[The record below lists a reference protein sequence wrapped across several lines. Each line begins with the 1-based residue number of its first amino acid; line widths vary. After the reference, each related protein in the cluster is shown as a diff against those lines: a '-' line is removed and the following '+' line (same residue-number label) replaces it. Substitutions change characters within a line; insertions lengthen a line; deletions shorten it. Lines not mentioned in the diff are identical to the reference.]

1 MKRPLTTSPWRHTS
15 RPIVD
20 NGRNTATDN
29 QGGGSLPLVHSVA
42 LLAAVATFLLIVV
55 GGLVTSKGA
64 GMSVPDWPTTYGY
77 NMFLFPYSKW
87 VGGIFWE
94 HSHRLLATG
103 IGLITLILA
112 TVVFLKEKRS
122 WVRWLAVAA
131 VIGVILQGVL
141 GGLRVTLYK
150 DQLGIF
156 HALLAQSFFGLLL
169 VMSAITGRGFLSGSW
184 FQDRAVA
191 SLRWLVLAG
200 LLLTYFQLGVAA
212 TIRHQHAPLAIRDF
226 PAAYGQFIPDL
237 SPSAVDRINSERAHD
252 NIASVTTWQ
261 ILLQLI
267 HRGGAVALLLVVLAV
282 SYFSV
287 KITPLGH
294 WMRSWSL
301 LWVGGILL
309 QILLGGITI
318 WTNKAADVATA
329 HMALGAL
336 LTGLSILFTFRLFCA
351 ASNVPSRNEEEEC
364 AMMTS
369 STTRHSIA

>member
-1 MKRPLTTSPWRHTS
+1 M
-15 RPIVD
+15 
-20 NGRNTATDN
+20 
-29 QGGGSLPLVHSVA
+29 
-42 LLAAVATFLLIVV
+42 ATFLLIVV

-87 VGGIFWE
+87 VGGVFWE

-103 IGLITLILA
+103 IGLITLVLA
-112 TVVFLKEKRS
+112 SVAFFKEKRV

-131 VIGVILQGVL
+131 VVGVITQGVL

-150 DQLGIF
+150 DQIGIF

-169 VMSAITGRGFLSGSW
+169 VIAAVTGRKFISGAW
-184 FQDRAVA
+184 FADKAAA
-191 SLRWLVLAG
+191 SLRWLVLVG

-212 TIRHQHAPLAIRDF
+212 TIRHQHAALAIRDF
-226 PAAYGQFIPDL
+226 PAAYGQLIPNT
-237 SPSAVDRINSERAHD
+237 SPEALAQINATRAAD
-252 NIASVTTWQ
+252 KIAPVSVSQ
-261 ILLQLI
+261 ILLQLT
-267 HRGGAVALLLVVLAV
+267 HRAGAVALLLVVILVAV
-282 SYFSV
+282 RSIQV
-287 KITPLGH
+287 TPLGH

-329 HMALGAL
+329 HMTLGAL
-336 LTGLSILFTFRLFCA
+336 LTGFVLLFTFRLFCA
-351 ASNVPSRNEEEEC
+351 AKTNEQAKASCHAQSTAPAPRPSF
-364 AMMTS
+364 A
-369 STTRHSIA
+369 

>member
-1 MKRPLTTSPWRHTS
+1 MQKGSHTTNINRGDTS
-15 RPIVD
+15 VPF
-20 NGRNTATDN
+20 
-29 QGGGSLPLVHSVA
+29 VHGVA

-77 NMFLFPYSKW
+77 NMFLFPYSRW

-94 HSHRLLATG
+94 HSHRLLASG

-112 TVVFLKEKRS
+112 AVTFIKEKRA

-150 DQLGIF
+150 DQIGIF

-169 VMSAITGRGFLSGSW
+169 VITAITGRRFLSGAW
-184 FQDRAVA
+184 FHDRAAA
-191 SLRWLVLAG
+191 SLRGLVVIG
-200 LLLTYFQLGVAA
+200 LVLTYFQLGIAA

-226 PAAYGQFIPDL
+226 PAAYGQLIPDL
-237 SPSAVDRINSERAHD
+237 SPAALARINTERTQEK
-252 NIASVTTWQ
+252 IAPVSSAQ
-261 ILLQLI
+261 IVLQLV
-267 HRGGAVALLLVVLAV
+267 HRSGAIALLVVVLIVATRAV
-282 SYFSV
+282 Q
-287 KITPLGH
+287 ITPLGH

-336 LTGLSILFTFRLFCA
+336 LTGFAILFTFRLFCA
-351 ASNVPSRNEEEEC
+351 AYEVPSKTTKEEG
-364 AMMTS
+364 AILPS
-369 STTRHSIA
+369 SSRHSLA

>member
-1 MKRPLTTSPWRHTS
+1 M
-15 RPIVD
+15 D
-20 NGRNTATDN
+20 NDRNSATEN

-131 VIGVILQGVL
+131 VVGVILQGVL

-237 SPSAVDRINSERAHD
+237 SPSAVDRINAERAHD
-252 NIASVTTWQ
+252 NIASVT
-261 ILLQLI
+261 
-267 HRGGAVALLLVVLAV
+267 A
-282 SYFSV
+282 
-287 KITPLGH
+287 
-294 WMRSWSL
+294 
-301 LWVGGILL
+301 
-309 QILLGGITI
+309 
-318 WTNKAADVATA
+318 
-329 HMALGAL
+329 
-336 LTGLSILFTFRLFCA
+336 
-351 ASNVPSRNEEEEC
+351 
-364 AMMTS
+364 
-369 STTRHSIA
+369 